1 MIITCKS
8 FLWYIKS
15 LIIKQAIFEILNYN
29 LVIYLKNNYKN
40 NTTKSVFN
48 SFGNKV
54 SSLSLVYSLINK
66 SKPFYQVLNKK

>member
-1 MIITCKS
+1 M
-8 FLWYIKS
+8 
-15 LIIKQAIFEILNYN
+15 
-29 LVIYLKNNYKN
+29 IYLKNNYKN